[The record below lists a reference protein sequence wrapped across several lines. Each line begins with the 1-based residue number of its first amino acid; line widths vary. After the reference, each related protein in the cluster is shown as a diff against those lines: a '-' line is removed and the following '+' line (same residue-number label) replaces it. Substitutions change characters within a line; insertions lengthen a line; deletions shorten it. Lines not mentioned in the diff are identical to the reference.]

1 MAVRYL
7 FGVCSA
13 VFRCLFGICSVMLKA
28 VALTD
33 GYHMDREFRN
43 ILDSL
48 PEKPPR
54 SRLEPY
60 GELIDGLRRRGRTY
74 RDVVEILAEKC
85 QLQVSISTLHD
96 FLRARSRGNRNSAR
110 RIAAETTMATP
121 VAPKAASGEF
131 PQKPSEDEG
140 RRRIAALKARK
151 PVTTPPRDDFHFDPN
166 EPLRLITREKPEP
179 DK

>member
-1 MAVRYL
+1 
-7 FGVCSA
+7 
-13 VFRCLFGICSVMLKA
+13 
-28 VALTD
+28 
-33 GYHMDREFRN
+33 MDSEFRN
-43 ILDSL
+43 ILEGL

-96 FLRARSRGNRNSAR
+96 FLRARSRRNRNSAT
-110 RIAAETTMATP
+110 RIAADAMFANP
-121 VAPKAASGEF
+121 IPPRAADGESV
-131 PQKPSEDEG
+131 QKPSEDEV
-140 RRRIAALKARK
+140 RQRIAAFKARK

-166 EPLRLITREKPEP
+166 EPLRLITREKPGS
-179 DK
+179 D

>member
-1 MAVRYL
+1 
-7 FGVCSA
+7 
-13 VFRCLFGICSVMLKA
+13 
-28 VALTD
+28 
-33 GYHMDREFRN
+33 MDSEFRN

-54 SRLEPY
+54 SRLEAY

-96 FLRARSRGNRNSAR
+96 FLRARSRRNRNSAR
-110 RIAAETTMATP
+110 RIAADATVAPP
-121 VAPKAASGEF
+121 VASKGVGGESVE
-131 PQKPSEDEG
+131 KPSEDEG
-140 RRRIAALKARK
+140 RRRIAAFKARK
-151 PVTTPPRDDFHFDPN
+151 PLTTPPRDGFHFDPN

>member
-1 MAVRYL
+1 M
-7 FGVCSA
+7 
-13 VFRCLFGICSVMLKA
+13 
-28 VALTD
+28 
-33 GYHMDREFRN
+33 MDNSMDSEFRN
-43 ILDSL
+43 ILENL
-48 PEKPPR
+48 PEKPSR

-96 FLRARSRGNRNSAR
+96 FLRARSRRNRNSAR
-110 RIAAETTMATP
+110 RIATDAVIANPIRPRAAGGESAE
-121 VAPKAASGEF
+121 
-131 PQKPSEDEG
+131 KPSEDEV
-140 RRRIAALKARK
+140 RQRIAAFKARK
-151 PVTTPPRDDFHFDPN
+151 PVTTPSRDDFHFDPN

>member
-1 MAVRYL
+1 
-7 FGVCSA
+7 
-13 VFRCLFGICSVMLKA
+13 
-28 VALTD
+28 
-33 GYHMDREFRN
+33 MDNEFRN

-96 FLRARSRGNRNSAR
+96 FLRARSRRNRNSAR
-110 RIAAETTMATP
+110 RIAADTP
-121 VAPKAASGEF
+121 VANPIPTRAANGETL
-131 PQKPSEDEG
+131 QQPSQDEV
-140 RRRIAALKARK
+140 RQRIAALKARK
-151 PVTTPPRDDFHFDPN
+151 PLTTPSRDDFHFDPN
-166 EPLRLITREKPEP
+166 EPLRLITREKTGSN
-179 DK
+179 K

>member
-1 MAVRYL
+1 
-7 FGVCSA
+7 
-13 VFRCLFGICSVMLKA
+13 MLKA
-28 VALTD
+28 VAMTD

-74 RDVVEILAEKC
+74 RDVVEILSERC

-96 FLRARSRGNRNSAR
+96 FLRARSRRNKNSAR
-110 RIAAETTMATP
+110 RIAGDGLIAGTIP
-121 VAPKAASGEF
+121 PRAAGGESV
-131 PQKPSEDEG
+131 QKPSEEV
-140 RRRIAALKARK
+140 RQRITALKARR
-151 PVTTPPRDDFHFDPN
+151 PVTTPSRDDFHFDPD

-179 DK
+179 DN